1 MKRFLK
7 VILGLVGAFAML
19 LVLAAVV
26 LPLIYEEADL
36 KQAIAAKVHKQ
47 TGRNLSI
54 DGALDF
60 SVFPWLAVEVNDLHL
75 SNAEGFGDQS
85 FARIGQARVGVA
97 LMPLLRR
104 QIAVDEITL
113 NGLELV
119 LTVNARG
126 QNNWDDLADAG
137 DAEST
142 PPAGAEPGLFSS
154 QRIAG
159 LNILDARIEFED
171 QKTGSHYRLNGFSM
185 QTGPLGKGKPVPLEL
200 TTLLED
206 LVGGTRADVELAATA
221 AIDLQTEQYDF
232 VDFELGLFIE
242 AADKSSGK
250 QVVRIRAPRL
260 SANLAAQTLQLETF
274 SLELADLEA
283 DGTLSARNILDDPA
297 LDGSLTVAAFSPSR
311 LMQALHLEA
320 PRTADPNVLQH
331 ARFNTSF
338 SGRSSQLKLN
348 DFELELDQ
356 SRLTGEMSIG
366 NFERPEVGFDLSVDE
381 INIDRYLEPASE
393 PSGQDDVAMPREE
406 LKGPEVQGNLTVGK
420 LQLAGLDFFDA
431 KIGIAIGHGKL
442 RLYPLT
448 ADFYS
453 GRYSGDISLDSS
465 GAVPLLS
472 LNENIDSVTF
482 QRLVADLVEN
492 ESLSGTALGHMR
504 LNGRGANSSEVLR
517 SLNGELG
524 LSLTEGALEGIN
536 IWYEIRHG
544 MALYKGLAPPPTEPN
559 RTVFSRMQL
568 DATVAD
574 GVVTTRDLVAELP
587 FLTVRGDG
595 TVDLG
600 QSSVNLSLVASVSNA
615 PELANDPTSAELKGK
630 SLPFKVKGSLDAPS
644 VSVDW
649 EALLKGE
656 AAKMLMNKLGLG
668 PAAAPEDSA
677 GTDGEKEAAS
687 SEDQVIEAAKGAMFD
702 LLRGKEK
709 DKDKDEDGQ

>member
-7 VILGLVGAFAML
+7 VILGLVGAFAVL
-19 LVLAAVV
+19 LVLAAVL
-26 LPLIYEEADL
+26 LPLIYEEADV
-36 KQAIAAKVHKQ
+36 KQAIAAKVHEQ
-47 TGRNLSI
+47 TGRDLSI

-60 SVFPWLAVEVNDLHL
+60 SVFPWLAVEVNNLHL
-75 SNAEGFGDQS
+75 SNAEGFGDQP

-97 LMPLLRR
+97 LLPLLRK

-137 DAEST
+137 DIEST
-142 PPAGAEPGLFSS
+142 PPAGTEPGIFSS

-185 QTGPLGKGKPVPLEL
+185 HTGPLGEGKPVPLEL
-200 TTLLED
+200 TALLED
-206 LVGGTRADVELAATA
+206 LAAGTRADVELAATA

-232 VDFELGLFIE
+232 VDFELGLLIE
-242 AADKSSGK
+242 AADKSASK
-250 QVVRIRAPRL
+250 QVVRIRAPLL
-260 SANLAAQTLQLETF
+260 STNLAAQTLQLETF

-320 PRTADPNVLQH
+320 PRTADPNALQH

-338 SGRSSQLKLN
+338 AGKSSQLKLN

-356 SRLTGEMSIG
+356 SRLTGEISISD
-366 NFERPEVGFDLSVDE
+366 FERPKVDFDLSVDE

-393 PSGQDDVAMPREE
+393 QSGQDDVAMPREE
-406 LKGPEVQGNLTVGK
+406 LKGREVQGKLTIGK
-420 LQLAGLDFFDA
+420 LQMAGLDFLDV
-431 KIGIAIGHGKL
+431 KVGIAIGHGKL

-472 LNENIDSVTF
+472 LNEKIDSITF
-482 QRLVADLVEN
+482 QHLVADLADN

-504 LNGRGANSSEVLR
+504 VSGRGANSSEVVR
-517 SLNGELG
+517 SLNGDLD
-524 LSLTEGALEGIN
+524 LTLTEGALEGIN
-536 IWYEIRHG
+536 IWHEIRRG
-544 MALYKGLAPPPTEPN
+544 MALYKGLEPPPAEPN
-559 RTVFSRMQL
+559 RTVFSRMQV

-574 GVVTTRDLVAELP
+574 GVVTTRELVAELP

-595 TVDLG
+595 AVDLG
-600 QSSVNLSLVASVSNA
+600 QSSVDLSLVALVSNA
-615 PELANDPTSAELKGK
+615 PELANDPVSAELKGR
-630 SLPFKVKGSLDAPS
+630 SLPFKVSGSLDAPS
-644 VSVDW
+644 VSLDW
-649 EALLKGE
+649 ETLLKSE
-656 AAKMLMNKLGLG
+656 ASKMLLNKLGLG

-677 GTDGEKEAAS
+677 GTDGEQEATS
-687 SEDQVIEAAKGAMFD
+687 SEDQLKEAAENALFD
-702 LLRGKEK
+702 LLRGKDK
-709 DKDKDEDGQ
+709 DKDKDEEDQ